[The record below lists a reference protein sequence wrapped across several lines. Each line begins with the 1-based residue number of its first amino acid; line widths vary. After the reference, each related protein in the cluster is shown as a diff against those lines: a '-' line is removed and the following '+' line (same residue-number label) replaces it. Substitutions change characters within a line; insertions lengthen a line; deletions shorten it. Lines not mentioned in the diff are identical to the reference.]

1 MSCRVSSK
9 TMLGAAAALALAV
22 AAMAPAQAENG
33 RNGAAALG
41 VLGGIAAGAAIAGA
55 VQQPRYAAPPPPPPV
70 TVYEEEVEPVCR
82 VVIRREYDGY
92 GWRRVRATICD

>member
-9 TMLGAAAALALAV
+9 AMLSAAAALALAV
-22 AAMAPAQAENG
+22 AAMAPAQAEDG

-55 VQQPRYAAPPPPPPV
+55 VQQPRYAAPPPPPV

-92 GWRRVRATICD
+92 GWRRVRTTVCD